1 MKRVWKTLLT
11 SALAAVLVCTLTA
24 CGSFDASGY
33 VKAALDSNI
42 HGEFEEYA
50 EFVDISLEEAEQDY
64 NDNLDSSM
72 QSMASFSMSE
82 EMTAKYRTLFAD
94 LMKKTKYEVGE
105 ATKNDDGSYTVPVTV
120 TPITN
125 VFDGLMDE
133 AEKEL
138 MEYASQFI
146 TADEAPTDDEIT
158 AYTVELLYNLLSE
171 RVSDIQY
178 GDPQQMEVAVSPDEN
193 NAYSISADDMESL
206 TNALI
211 DMGDL
216 AN

>member
-1 MKRVWKTLLT
+1 AA
-11 SALAAVLVCTLTA
+11 ALAAGRFFTLTS

-72 QSMASFSMSE
+72 QSMASFGMSE

-138 MEYASQFI
+138 MEYALQFV

-178 GDPQQMEVAVSPDEN
+178 GDPQQMEVTVSPDEN
-193 NAYSISADDMESL
+193 KAYSISADDMESL
-206 TNALI
+206 TNALV

>member
-1 MKRVWKTLLT
+1 MKCVWKTLLT

-24 CGSFDASGY
+24 CGRFDASGY

-72 QSMASFSMSE
+72 QSMASFGMSE

-125 VFDGLMDE
+125 VFDELMDE

-138 MEYASQFI
+138 MEYALQFV

-178 GDPQQMEVAVSPDEN
+178 GDPQQMEVTVSPDEN
-193 NAYSISADDMESL
+193 KAYSISADDMESL
-206 TNALI
+206 TNALV